1 MKSAVLLLLVLML
14 ATLAMPTH
22 AQDTSPV
29 VYAILFYSPTCPHCH
44 QFITEDLPPIQER
57 FGDQLQV
64 LFVDVSQTQGA
75 ALFQAAINV
84 LDFPEGRAG
93 YVPTMLIGETV
104 MIGGDEIPSMMPTLV
119 SDGLAAGGIGLP
131 PVPEIQAAM
140 QGSLNSAASDGTSGA
155 IQSTYTEEQTWQD
168 RFANDSTGNGLAV
181 AVLGLLVFGL
191 VMQIGG
197 EIQTLRDHKPSLWQS
212 ESARRWV
219 VMALAALSTGVV
231 VTLVLENGE
240 FSVPTLLAVIVAA
253 GLVGIVWRIWQGQ
266 PESVRQS
273 ENLLYSLIPVIAVL
287 GMIVAGY
294 LAYIEIRED
303 EAVCGAVGDCNSVQ
317 QSDYARLFGVLPIGV
332 LGLIG
337 YVAILGA
344 WWLSRRPTS
353 DLAPLAH
360 MAGLAM
366 AIGGVGFSVY
376 LTFLEPFVIGATCAW
391 CLTSALLML
400 LILLLQAPQGWHALN
415 AKFHP
420 KPVASRRHL

>member
-14 ATLAMPTH
+14 AALAMPTQ
-22 AQDTSPV
+22 AQDTPPV

-75 ALFQAAINV
+75 ELFQAAIDV

-93 YVPTMLIGETV
+93 YVPTMLIGESV

-119 SDGLAAGGIGLP
+119 SDGLAGGGIGLP

-140 QGSLNSAASDGTSGA
+140 QGALNSDTSDGGA
-155 IQSTYTEEQTWQD
+155 LQSTYTEEQTWQD
-168 RFANDSTGNGLAV
+168 RFANDSTGNSLAV
-181 AVLGLLVFGL
+181 GVLALLVFGL

-197 EIQTLRDHKPSLWQS
+197 EIQTLRDHKPTLWQT

-240 FSVPTLLAVIVAA
+240 FSVPTLLALVVAA
-253 GLVGIVWRIWQGQ
+253 GLVGMIWRVWKGR

-273 ENLLYSLIPVIAVL
+273 EHLLSSLIPFIAVL

-344 WWLSRRPTS
+344 WWLSRRPKS

-360 MAGLAM
+360 MAGLVM

-400 LILLLQAPQGWHALN
+400 LILLLQAPQGWQALN
-415 AKFHP
+415 AKLHP
-420 KPVASRRHL
+420 KPVVSRRHL